1 MEHRHHCTVC
11 TSLTFNVLRVESA
24 QQAKPPATESLSEKC
39 PRTVAAVPYHQINA
53 MTVTTAPNSI
63 NSNTASGINSL
74 QAAVTEQTAEIDTL
88 PTINILALAEFALK
102 ELQAEMKTASRSAQ
116 TVAMRIAK
124 EVERICQKSDRIQIS
139 GEVEAWQITLAEHRL
154 QKTLQYY
161 RLGSKQGRVE
171 LHSHLAS
178 MIYRHVASFRSN
190 LNFQARYNMIED
202 FLQGFYIESL
212 RAFRREHDVDA
223 TYQPRT
229 QLELAEY
236 MAFTEHYAK
245 RQIGLPGRNRQRLIV
260 LRAQGFAKGQPPETA
275 IDIEM
280 AVESGK
286 GEDAEMYSRSPALQQ
301 VREQMVSETV
311 DPADAVLRD
320 RVVSELIAYL
330 EAQNQPECVSYLT
343 LKLQDL
349 SASEIDR
356 VLGLSS
362 RQRDYLQQRF
372 KYHVEK
378 FSRTQNWKLVHEW
391 LGADVDQKLGM
402 TSDKWEAFRA
412 QLSPE
417 QQQLLAMKGNQESD
431 KDIAAAIKC
440 TPKQVQKRWA
450 QLLDLASQTRNSSQ
464 A

>member
-1 MEHRHHCTVC
+1 
-11 TSLTFNVLRVESA
+11 
-24 QQAKPPATESLSEKC
+24 
-39 PRTVAAVPYHQINA
+39 
-53 MTVTTAPNSI
+53 MTVTTATNTL
-63 NSNTASGINSL
+63 NCNTASAINSL
-74 QAAVTEQTAEIDTL
+74 QDASIEQTAEIDTL
-88 PTINILALAEFALK
+88 PSINILALADFALK
-102 ELQAEMKTASRSAQ
+102 ELEAEMKTASRSAEA
-116 TVAMRIAK
+116 VAMRIAK
-124 EVERICQKSDRIQIS
+124 EVERICEKSNRIQIS

-171 LHSHLAS
+171 LHSHLAA

-212 RAFRREHDVDA
+212 RAFRREHKVDI

-229 QLELAEY
+229 QLELSEY

-301 VREQMVSETV
+301 VREQMVSETI

-417 QQQLLAMKGNQESD
+417 QLQLLAMKRNQESD
-431 KDIAAAIKC
+431 SAIATAINC

-450 QLLDLASQTRNSSQ
+450 QLLDLASQTRNSNQ

>member
-1 MEHRHHCTVC
+1 
-11 TSLTFNVLRVESA
+11 
-24 QQAKPPATESLSEKC
+24 
-39 PRTVAAVPYHQINA
+39 
-53 MTVTTAPNSI
+53 MTVKAATNTVNC
-63 NSNTASGINSL
+63 NTASDLNCIPT
-74 QAAVTEQTAEIDTL
+74 AVGEQTADINTVSSID
-88 PTINILALAEFALK
+88 ILALANFALK

-116 TVAMRIAK
+116 AVAMRIAK

-171 LHSHLAS
+171 LHSHLAA
-178 MIYRHVASFRSN
+178 MVYRHVASFRSN

-212 RAFRREHDVDA
+212 RAFRREHQLDA

-286 GEDAEMYSRSPALQQ
+286 GEEAEMYSRSPALQQ

-330 EAQNQPECVSYLT
+330 EAQNQPECVDYLT

-378 FSRTQNWKLVHEW
+378 FARTQNWKLVHEW

-402 TSDKWEAFRA
+402 TSDQWEEFRA
-412 QLSPE
+412 QLSP
-417 QQQLLAMKGNQESD
+417 QMQQLLEMKRNQESD
-431 KDIAAAIKC
+431 KAIGAAIQC

-450 QLLDLASQTRNSSQ
+450 QLLELASQTRNSTQ

>member
-1 MEHRHHCTVC
+1 
-11 TSLTFNVLRVESA
+11 
-24 QQAKPPATESLSEKC
+24 
-39 PRTVAAVPYHQINA
+39 
-53 MTVTTAPNSI
+53 MTVKTATNTV
-63 NSNTASGINSL
+63 NCNTASALNSIPT
-74 QAAVTEQTAEIDTL
+74 ASEQTAEINTL
-88 PTINILALAEFALK
+88 PSINILALAEFALK
-102 ELQAEMKTASRSAQ
+102 ELEAEMKNSSRSTQA
-116 TVAMRIAK
+116 VAMRIAK
-124 EVERICQKSDRIQIS
+124 EVERICEKSDRIQVS

-154 QKTLQYY
+154 QKTLQFY
-161 RLGSKQGRVE
+161 RLGSRQGRVE
-171 LHSHLAS
+171 LHSHLAA

-202 FLQGFYIESL
+202 FLQGFYIEAL
-212 RAFRREHDVDA
+212 RAFRREHQLDLNY
-223 TYQPRT
+223 TPRT
-229 QLELAEY
+229 QIELAEY
-236 MAFTEHYAK
+236 MAFTENYAK

-260 LRAQGFAKGQPPETA
+260 LRAQGFAKGQPPEMA

-286 GEDAEMYSRSPALQQ
+286 GEDAEIYSRSPALQQ

-320 RVVSELIAYL
+320 RVVAELIAYL

-412 QLSPE
+412 QLSPDM
-417 QQQLLAMKGNQESD
+417 QQLLAMKRNQESD
-431 KDIAAAIKC
+431 KAIATAINC

-450 QLLDLASQTRNSSQ
+450 QLLDLASQTRNGSQ

>member
-1 MEHRHHCTVC
+1 
-11 TSLTFNVLRVESA
+11 
-24 QQAKPPATESLSEKC
+24 
-39 PRTVAAVPYHQINA
+39 
-53 MTVTTAPNSI
+53 MTVTTAPNSV

-74 QAAVTEQTAEIDTL
+74 QAAVTEQIAEINTV
-88 PTINILALAEFALK
+88 PSINILALAEFALK

-116 TVAMRIAK
+116 AVAMRIAK

-171 LHSHLAS
+171 LHSHLAA

-212 RAFRREHDVDA
+212 RAFRREHQLDV

-286 GEDAEMYSRSPALQQ
+286 GEEAEMYSRSPALQQ

-330 EAQNQPECVSYLT
+330 ESQNQPECVSYLT
-343 LKLQDL
+343 LKLQDF

-412 QLSPE
+412 QLSP
-417 QQQLLAMKGNQESD
+417 QMQQLLEMKRNQESD
-431 KDIAAAIKC
+431 KAIAAELGC
-440 TPKQVQKRWA
+440 TVKQVQKRWA
-450 QLLDLASQTRNSSQ
+450 QLLDRASQARNSSQ

>member
-1 MEHRHHCTVC
+1 MYEELNQHSKQNR
-11 TSLTFNVLRVESA
+11 
-24 QQAKPPATESLSEKC
+24 QQLHSLSDTYYPIK
-39 PRTVAAVPYHQINA
+39 A
-53 MTVTTAPNSI
+53 MTVKTATNSV
-63 NSNTASGINSL
+63 NCTPVSTINSL
-74 QAAVTEQTAEIDTL
+74 QVAVSEQIAEINSV
-88 PTINILALAEFALK
+88 PSINILALADFALK
-102 ELQAEMKTASRSAQ
+102 ELQAEMKTPSRCAQ
-116 TVAMRIAK
+116 SVAMRIAK

-139 GEVEAWQITLAEHRL
+139 GEVQAWQITLAEHRL
-154 QKTLQYY
+154 QKTLEFY
-161 RLGSKQGRVE
+161 RLGSRQGRVE
-171 LHSHLAS
+171 LHSHLAA

-212 RAFRREHDVDA
+212 RAFRREHQLDV

-236 MAFTEHYAK
+236 MAFTEQYAK

-330 EAQNQPECVSYLT
+330 ESQNQPECVSYLT

-378 FSRTQNWKLVHEW
+378 FSRTQNWQLVHEW
-391 LGADVDQKLGM
+391 LGADLDQKLGM
-402 TSDKWEAFRA
+402 TSDKWETFQA

-417 QQQLLAMKGNQESD
+417 QQQLLAMKRNQESD
-431 KDIAAAIKC
+431 SAIATAIKS

-450 QLLDLASQTRNSSQ
+450 QLLDLASQTRNSTQ

>member
-1 MEHRHHCTVC
+1 
-11 TSLTFNVLRVESA
+11 
-24 QQAKPPATESLSEKC
+24 
-39 PRTVAAVPYHQINA
+39 
-53 MTVTTAPNSI
+53 
-63 NSNTASGINSL
+63 
-74 QAAVTEQTAEIDTL
+74 
-88 PTINILALAEFALK
+88 
-102 ELQAEMKTASRSAQ
+102 
-116 TVAMRIAK
+116 
-124 EVERICQKSDRIQIS
+124 
-139 GEVEAWQITLAEHRL
+139 
-154 QKTLQYY
+154 
-161 RLGSKQGRVE
+161 
-171 LHSHLAS
+171 
-178 MIYRHVASFRSN
+178 

-212 RAFRREHDVDA
+212 RAFRREHQVDA

-236 MAFTEHYAK
+236 MAFTENYAK

-301 VREQMVSETV
+301 VREQMVAETV

-330 EAQNQPECVSYLT
+330 ESQNQPECVSYLT
-343 LKLQDL
+343 LKLQDF

-378 FSRTQNWKLVHEW
+378 FARTQNWQLVHEW

-402 TSDKWEAFRA
+402 TSDKWETFRA

-417 QQQLLAMKGNQESD
+417 QQQLLVMKRNQESD
-431 KDIAAAIKC
+431 SAIATAIKC

-450 QLLDLASQTRNSSQ
+450 QLLDLASQTRNSCQ

>member
-1 MEHRHHCTVC
+1 
-11 TSLTFNVLRVESA
+11 
-24 QQAKPPATESLSEKC
+24 
-39 PRTVAAVPYHQINA
+39 
-53 MTVTTAPNSI
+53 MTVTTATNTVNCNTVSPI
-63 NSNTASGINSL
+63 NSFATAPSEIIEIN
-74 QAAVTEQTAEIDTL
+74 DT
-88 PTINILALAEFALK
+88 PSVNILALADFALK
-102 ELQAEMKTASRSAQ
+102 ALQAQMQKPSRSAQ

-124 EVERICQKSDRIQIS
+124 EVERICQKSDRIQVS
-139 GEVEAWQITLAEHRL
+139 GEVQAWQITLAEHRL

-161 RLGSKQGRVE
+161 NLGSKQGRVE

-190 LNFQARYNMIED
+190 LNFQARFNMIED

-260 LRAQGFAKGQPPETA
+260 LRAQGFAKGQPPELA

-286 GEDAEMYSRSPALQQ
+286 GEDAEMHSRSPALQQ
-301 VREQMVSETV
+301 VREQMVSEAV

-330 EAQNQPECVSYLT
+330 ESQNQPECVSYLT

-417 QQQLLAMKGNQESD
+417 QQQLLVMKRNQESD
-431 KDIAAAIKC
+431 SAIAITIKC
-440 TPKQVQKRWA
+440 TTKQVQKRWA
-450 QLLDLASQTRNSSQ
+450 QLLDLASQTRNSCQ

>member
-1 MEHRHHCTVC
+1 MRYY
-11 TSLTFNVLRVESA
+11 
-24 QQAKPPATESLSEKC
+24 P
-39 PRTVAAVPYHQINA
+39 INA
-53 MTVTTAPNSI
+53 MTLKTATNTVNCNTVSGFNCIPATAGEPN
-63 NSNTASGINSL
+63 
-74 QAAVTEQTAEIDTL
+74 AEINTVPSID
-88 PTINILALAEFALK
+88 ILALADFALQ
-102 ELQAEMKTASRSAQ
+102 ELQGEMKTPSRSAQ
-116 TVAMRIAK
+116 AVAMRIAK

-154 QKTLQYY
+154 QKILQYY

-171 LHSHLAS
+171 LHSHLAA

-190 LNFQARYNMIED
+190 LNFQARYSMIED

-212 RAFRREHDVDA
+212 RAFRREHQLDV

-286 GEDAEMYSRSPALQQ
+286 GEEAEIYSRSPALQQ
-301 VREQMVSETV
+301 VREQMVLETV

-320 RVVSELIAYL
+320 RVVSKLIAYL
-330 EAQNQPECVSYLT
+330 ESQNQPECVDYLT

-378 FSRTQNWKLVHEW
+378 FARTQNWKLVHEW

-402 TSDKWEAFRA
+402 TSDKWEEFRA
-412 QLSPE
+412 KLAPE
-417 QQQLLAMKGNQESD
+417 MQQLLEMKRNQESD
-431 KDIAAAIKC
+431 KAIATALKC

-450 QLLDLASQTRNSSQ
+450 QLLELASQTRNSSQ

>member
-1 MEHRHHCTVC
+1 MYEELNQHSKQNR
-11 TSLTFNVLRVESA
+11 
-24 QQAKPPATESLSEKC
+24 QQLHSLSDTYYPIK
-39 PRTVAAVPYHQINA
+39 A
-53 MTVTTAPNSI
+53 MTVKTATNSV
-63 NSNTASGINSL
+63 NCTPVSTINSL
-74 QAAVTEQTAEIDTL
+74 QVAVSEQIAEINSV
-88 PTINILALAEFALK
+88 PSINILALADFALK
-102 ELQAEMKTASRSAQ
+102 ELQAEMKTPSRCAQ
-116 TVAMRIAK
+116 SVAMRIAK

-139 GEVEAWQITLAEHRL
+139 GEVQAWQITLAEHRL
-154 QKTLQYY
+154 QKTLEFY
-161 RLGSKQGRVE
+161 RLGSRQGRVE
-171 LHSHLAS
+171 LHSHLAA

-212 RAFRREHDVDA
+212 RAFRREHQLDV

-236 MAFTEHYAK
+236 MAFTEQYAK

-301 VREQMVSETV
+301 VREQMVAETV

-330 EAQNQPECVSYLT
+330 ESQNQPECVDYLT

-356 VLGLSS
+356 VLGLSA

-378 FSRTQNWKLVHEW
+378 FARTQNWQLVHEW
-391 LGADVDQKLGM
+391 LGADLDQKLGM
-402 TSDKWEAFRA
+402 TSDKWETFQA

-417 QQQLLAMKGNQESD
+417 QQQLLAMKRNQESD
-431 KDIAAAIKC
+431 SAIATAIKS

-450 QLLDLASQTRNSSQ
+450 QLLDLASQTRNNSQ